1 MVRENLKIVQ
11 SSQKRYADPNRKDVS
26 FNVGEYVYLRVSP
39 LRGTKRFHVKG
50 KLSLRYVGPC
60 LIV

>member
-39 LRGTKRFHVKG
+39 L
-50 KLSLRYVGPC
+50 
-60 LIV
+60 